1 MRETDTMDGY
11 ACSSWY
17 LLRYTDPHNDQCAWG
32 TKQVNYWAP
41 VDMYVGGDHATA
53 HLLYVRFW
61 THVFRDLGL
70 TEFAEPVK
78 RLVYHGLIQAEDGR
92 KMSKSLG
99 NVVDPLDVIDQGYG
113 ADALRTFELFLGPI
127 TENSSW
133 SSRGIAG
140 VYRFLNRLWT
150 LVQEY
155 DESDKSAQVNL
166 KKLDSLTHATIKKV
180 TDDIYRL
187 SFNTAIAALMEYVN
201 DLYKLKTEGF
211 SPAWRSAL
219 ETLVQLVQPFAPH
232 MAAELWKQLGHD
244 SQLDFV
250 DWPDF
255 DDAKIM
261 QDTMTIVVQVNG
273 KVRAKLQVATG
284 ASEDKIKQL
293 ALSDESVK
301 RYVVGEPKKVIY
313 VKGKLISIVI

>member
-1 MRETDTMDGY
+1 
-11 ACSSWY
+11 
-17 LLRYTDPHNDQCAWG
+17 
-32 TKQVNYWAP
+32 
-41 VDMYVGGDHATA
+41 
-53 HLLYVRFW
+53 
-61 THVFRDLGL
+61 
-70 TEFAEPVK
+70 
-78 RLVYHGLIQAEDGR
+78 
-92 KMSKSLG
+92 
-99 NVVDPLDVIDQGYG
+99 
-113 ADALRTFELFLGPI
+113 
-127 TENSSW
+127 
-133 SSRGIAG
+133 
-140 VYRFLNRLWT
+140 
-150 LVQEY
+150 
-155 DESDKSAQVNL
+155 
-166 KKLDSLTHATIKKV
+166 
-180 TDDIYRL
+180 
-187 SFNTAIAALMEYVN
+187 MEYVN

-232 MAAELWKQLGHD
+232 MAAELWRQLGHD

-293 ALSDESVK
+293 ALSDESVM